1 MRHLEG
7 RVAVVTGA
15 GRGIGAAVAKLL
27 ARHGAS
33 VVVNDLGVDIDG
45 ANADNVHARAVV
57 DEIVADGGTA
67 IANFNDVSDF
77 AAAEAI
83 VGSAIDT
90 YGRLDVL
97 INVAG
102 ILRDRMIFN
111 MTEEEW
117 DAVINVHL
125 KGTFNTCRHAS
136 AYWRKNPSEINGH
149 RIINFISAAGLYG
162 APGQP
167 NYSAAK
173 GGIVGLTFSC
183 ANALVKYGVTA
194 NAVAPAAATRM
205 GQTVPAEH
213 DRPERKVFQ
222 TDEYAP
228 QSVAPLAA
236 YLAGESSGWCS
247 GRVLGARGHR
257 VLLYSN
263 SEPIRYLVGERTWEV
278 ERLGKLMEE
287 VFQPLPNE
295 YNPFATARRS
305 NA

>member
-1 MRHLEG
+1 MSYLAG

-27 ARHGAS
+27 ARLGAS
-33 VVVNDLGVDIDG
+33 VVVNDLGVKVDG
-45 ANADNVHARAVV
+45 SEPDRTPAQSVV
-57 DEIVADGGTA
+57 DDIVAAGGKA
-67 IANFNDVSDF
+67 VADYNDVSSF
-77 AAAEAI
+77 AAAERI
-83 VGSAIDT
+83 VHSAIDAF
-90 YGRLDVL
+90 GQLDVL
-97 INVAG
+97 VNVAG

-111 MTEEEW
+111 MTEAEW
-117 DAVINVHL
+117 DAVIDVHL

-136 AYWRKNPSEINGH
+136 AHWRANPSADGHH

-162 APGQP
+162 IPGQP

-173 GGIVGLTFSC
+173 AGVVGLTFSC
-183 ANALVKYGVTA
+183 ANALARYGVTA
-194 NAVAPAAATRM
+194 NAVAPAASTRM
-205 GQTVPAEH
+205 GQTVPAER

-228 QSVAPLAA
+228 QSIAPLAA
-236 YLAGESSGWCS
+236 YLAGISSGWCT

-263 SEPIRYLVGERTWEV
+263 PEPIRYLVAEEQWEV
-278 ERLGKLMEE
+278 ERLGKLMDE

-295 YNPFATARRS
+295 YNPFAAARQAR
-305 NA
+305 